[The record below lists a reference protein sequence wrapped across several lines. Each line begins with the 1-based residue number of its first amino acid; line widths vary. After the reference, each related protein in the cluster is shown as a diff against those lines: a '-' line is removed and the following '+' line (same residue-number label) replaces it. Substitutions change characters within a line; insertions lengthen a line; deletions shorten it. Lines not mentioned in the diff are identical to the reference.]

1 MSGEEGIRT
10 PDLRSAEPTLYPLS
24 YDPVRLGP
32 ASRTRCLLLPKQA
45 GQPSPP
51 SQMAQS
57 AASVAAVRVPNVV
70 RCGVLKHR
78 VPGQRRD
85 DAHGRKDSNPQ
96 LTALET
102 VALARLSYV
111 RVMAYFQQ
119 KPPAPN
125 SRTGGCRFARAY
137 PRRRTR
143 VCSPSSARC
152 LEKGMVTS
160 PHGMN
165 HCGCPEVDHNTC
177 CSFVERS
184 LTTVRRRWRR
194 WQPGN
199 RDGPASIDSLQCV
212 MFHCGHGG
220 ATGSSCATR
229 CTALSSETRRRQL
242 CRNHRSDDE
251 PAATD
256 WTVKHN
262 RVKNNTKT
270 CPADVGRPFSASA
283 SRWRAPTERTIEGR
297 WVRQAGPHLRIRHV
311 TSEHRHHE
319 CVPNLRVCSVL

>member
-1 MSGEEGIRT
+1 MLSAVEFSSIES
-10 PDLRSAEPTLYPLS
+10 PD
-24 YDPVRLGP
+24 
-32 ASRTRCLLLPKQA
+32 K
-45 GQPSPP
+45 
-51 SQMAQS
+51 
-57 AASVAAVRVPNVV
+57 
-70 RCGVLKHR
+70 
-78 VPGQRRD
+78 RRD

-137 PRRRTR
+137 PRRRTW
-143 VCSPSSARC
+143 VCSSSARC

-184 LTTVRRRWRR
+184 LTTVRRRSRC

-199 RDGPASIDSLQCV
+199 REGRTSIGSLQCV
-212 MFHCGHGG
+212 MFHCGHGCAHG
-220 ATGSSCATR
+220 IFVRDSSAR
-229 CTALSSETRRRQL
+229 LRRRKQDVRQL
-242 CRNHRSDDE
+242 CSE
-251 PAATD
+251 SSCTTSQPSTD

-262 RVKNNTKT
+262 RVRNNTKA
-270 CPADVGRPFSASA
+270 CPADVGPPFSGVGIALA
-283 SRWRAPTERTIEGR
+283 GAERTIKAGGSGR
-297 WVRQAGPHLRIRHV
+297 PRTRAHTACHQR
-311 TSEHRHHE
+311 T
-319 CVPNLRVCSVL
+319 